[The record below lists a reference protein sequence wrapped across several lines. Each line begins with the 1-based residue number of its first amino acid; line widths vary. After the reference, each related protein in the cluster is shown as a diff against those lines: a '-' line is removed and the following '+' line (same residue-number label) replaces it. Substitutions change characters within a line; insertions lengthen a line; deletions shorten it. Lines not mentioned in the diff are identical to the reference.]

1 MIIIA
6 VIVCLM
12 PFCMRAGAASPSG
25 EITVIMINKADK
37 SPLKNNKISIA
48 RVADCDYSPSR
59 ISFALNDDFS
69 DSRADLTDTSAAR
82 ILYATAQSK
91 GIKGASV
98 TSDAEGKAVY
108 PCPLGAYLVWSPESI
123 FNPFVVF
130 VPYETDD
137 EIIFNVTAEPKIDIP
152 VTEPDKP
159 TEPTKPTE
167 PDKPTE
173 PTKPDEPTAPTSPTV
188 PPVTVIRTTTTTAPA
203 NPGGGPGTPG
213 HPTTPNTPN
222 IPIITAVT
230 NEHTTRPHTTSDNGR
245 VTSPD
250 EDTDTTST
258 TKEKLPQ
265 TGMVQY
271 PIPILGFAGIL
282 MFAIGFIVYGEGKK
296 KEN

>member
-37 SPLKNNKISIA
+37 SPLKNNKISVA

-59 ISFALNDDFS
+59 ISFALND
-69 DSRADLTDTSAAR
+69 TSAAI

-98 TSDAEGKAVY
+98 TSDAEGKVVY
-108 PCPLGAYLVWSPESI
+108 PCPLGAYLVWSPENI

-188 PPVTVIRTTTTTAPA
+188 PPVTVVRTTTTTFPSSQLLQTSIRQ
-203 NPGGGPGTPG
+203 GLIQ
-213 HPTTPNTPN
+213 HP
-222 IPIITAVT
+222 ITA
-230 NEHTTRPHTTSDNGR
+230 
-245 VTSPD
+245 
-250 EDTDTTST
+250 
-258 TKEKLPQ
+258 
-265 TGMVQY
+265 
-271 PIPILGFAGIL
+271 A
-282 MFAIGFIVYGEGKK
+282 
-296 KEN
+296 